1 MESVLSIRTTVVDA
15 YRFVLHHQGRLAR
28 MALPWMV
35 AALALATLPPRAG
48 LGPAELW
55 TGLGGLVD
63 LLGVSAVGAAFVRR
77 LRRGDP
83 WPPLAAPLDGTA
95 LRYLA
100 GGLLVGVLVGLA
112 AVALGFVFMLVAS
125 LLRLLAPAAAG
136 LVALPVVLLLV
147 GTLLAVYGR
156 LAPLPV
162 VAVLGGGFSP
172 TAVWRR
178 TRGHTLRIL
187 LIQLGVLVP
196 LLAAGVAAAALFAG
210 LAGAEEPV
218 LPSEGGP
225 LTPVGIL
232 ADLALR
238 SVGYAEAALTGTA
251 LAAVELR
258 LPTAPPPGSPAPR

>member
-1 MESVLSIRTTVVDA
+1 MEPALSIRTTVVDA

-28 MALPWMV
+28 MALPWLLTAFAV
-35 AALALATLPPRAG
+35 ATLPPRAG
-48 LGPAELW
+48 LGPAEAW
-55 TGLGGLVD
+55 TGAAGLVD
-63 LLGVSAVGAAFVRR
+63 LLGVSAVAAAFVRR

-83 WPPLAAPLDGTA
+83 WPRLAAPPDGAT

-112 AVALGFVFMLVAS
+112 AVALGSVFTVIAGLLGALAPPVAGILLIPVVPLLVAA
-125 LLRLLAPAAAG
+125 LLG
-136 LVALPVVLLLV
+136 
-147 GTLLAVYGR
+147 VYGR

-172 TAVWRR
+172 AAVWRR
-178 TRGHTLRIL
+178 TRRRGLRIL

-196 LLAAGVAAAALFAG
+196 LLAAAVVAAALLAG
-210 LAGAEEPV
+210 LAGGDEPV

-258 LPTAPPPGSPAPR
+258 LPPAPVRPAPG